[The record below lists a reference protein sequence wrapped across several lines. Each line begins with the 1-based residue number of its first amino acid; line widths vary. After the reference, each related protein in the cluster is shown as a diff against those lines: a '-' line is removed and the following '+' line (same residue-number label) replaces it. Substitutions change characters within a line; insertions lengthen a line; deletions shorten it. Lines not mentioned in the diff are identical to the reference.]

1 MSFLPGKSVSRAP
14 RGRHFYH
21 TSDVEQELNHV
32 AVLHNVLLALG
43 ALQALGLDSG
53 IIEVVGFQVA
63 VADDAG
69 ADEAALE
76 IAVDLIEVMKR
87 ARRGTIA
94 AGFFKVLPCFMFQIG
109 RASCRERV

>member
-1 MSFLPGKSVSRAP
+1 MSFLLGKSVSRAP

-21 TSDVEQELNHV
+21 TSDVEQEFDHV

-63 VADDAG
+63 IADDAG

-76 IAVDLIEVMKR
+76 IAVDLTGGLR
-87 ARRGTIA
+87 SLGALADGPGA
-94 AGFFKVLPCFMFQIG
+94 ALLFAVGQEGDDPAG
-109 RASCRERV
+109 RSWQ